1 MWDGKNHACE
11 RRSSW
16 GVLLL
21 SFALSACSAIDSAV
35 DTINPFSSSKPRAE
49 GEFPKV
55 SSVPNAPQAN
65 SASERREI
73 VRGLVADRENARYSD
88 EAVRREGNPTRPL
101 APPPAAQPTAQAPAA
116 APPAPAAIAAAPPRG
131 AMPPAASVP
140 VRGAVSAAP
149 VQEPP
154 MAPPPP
160 YEPSA
165 VPAAR
170 AASAGAA
177 PQAAP
182 ASSAAGRIQSGTAT
196 VMDYYQQRLAESAQQ
211 QTGAIPRSEF
221 TGAPLGQPVA
231 GPAPTLIP
239 PPGYP
244 QAPQMANTA
253 PMAPAGSL
261 PLARVGFATGSVKLS
276 AADIGSLRE
285 VARVQR
291 QHGGRVR
298 VVGASADESPS
309 RDPVRQMVDNL
320 DLALKRANAV
330 SGELTRLG
338 VPARSLVVETAPAG
352 QMVASAAPRTEV
364 FIEY

>member
-1 MWDGKNHACE
+1 
-11 RRSSW
+11 
-16 GVLLL
+16 
-21 SFALSACSAIDSAV
+21 
-35 DTINPFSSSKPRAE
+35 
-49 GEFPKV
+49 
-55 SSVPNAPQAN
+55 
-65 SASERREI
+65 
-73 VRGLVADRENARYSD
+73 
-88 EAVRREGNPTRPL
+88 
-101 APPPAAQPTAQAPAA
+101 
-116 APPAPAAIAAAPPRG
+116 
-131 AMPPAASVP
+131 
-140 VRGAVSAAP
+140 
-149 VQEPP
+149 

-165 VPAAR
+165 APAAR
-170 AASAGAA
+170 VASANTA
-177 PQAAP
+177 PQATP
-182 ASSAAGRIQSGTAT
+182 ESSQASRIQSGNAT

-211 QTGAIPRSEF
+211 QTNAIPRSEF

-239 PPGYP
+239 PLGYP
-244 QAPQMANTA
+244 QTQQMANLA
-253 PMAPAGSL
+253 PMAPSGSL
-261 PLARVGFATGSVKLS
+261 PLARVGFTTGSVKLS
-276 AADIGSLRE
+276 AADIGTLRE

-309 RDPVRQMVDNL
+309 RDPVRQMIDNL

-338 VPARSLVVETAPAG
+338 VPARNLVVETAPAG